1 MSAGRVG
8 MDATVPAADEWII
21 SRSFELLDA
30 PTDNPVAKSVNAR
43 NSDPTALFFRGGR
56 MVFVCLW

>member
-1 MSAGRVG
+1 